1 MQSAF
6 ANLRFASS
14 VQGVLG
20 VLESKED
27 SNGRPANKKAKITM
41 GKTEEETAASDIGRR
56 RALDDY
62 NVNAAKNEQRALAE
76 TPETVIQI
84 VIDGMDQAK
93 YKRPQRVQGSTV
105 DFVN

>member
-1 MQSAF
+1 MQSEF

-41 GKTEEETAASDIGRR
+41 GRTEEETAASCR
-56 RALDDY
+56 RALGDY
-62 NVNAAKNEQRALAE
+62 MVNAAKNEQRALAE
-76 TPETVIQI
+76 TPETNWQRAL
-84 VIDGMDQAK
+84 VIDRMDQAK
-93 YKRPQRVQGSTV
+93 HKRPQRVQGSRV